1 MIVPRKSLPRRGS
14 NQCED
19 LRQSSVFQD
28 GKEAQQS
35 GRTKWK
41 EENKDM
47 ILECSPE
54 AMRKDFNLTLTRWD
68 GQPLEASEQG
78 RDMP

>member
-1 MIVPRKSLPRRGS
+1 
-14 NQCED
+14 
-19 LRQSSVFQD
+19 
-28 GKEAQQS
+28 
-35 GRTKWK
+35 
-41 EENKDM
+41 M